1 MVQVRPR
8 QFQLRHPGDD
18 AGEARDVGPT
28 LLPGIPLQYDPMPVL
43 RNLATPQLWIL
54 GEDDI
59 DAPSAETARR
69 LEQLA
74 AVRPIRVAV
83 FPHAGHG
90 IYDHE
95 TAPDG
100 TRLSTCQPDGYFQM
114 MRDFIV
120 EGRIGPAYG
129 TARIDDPRRPWFFE
143 IDLHSPAR
151 AHRIAVVRTCRIP
164 VAGPA
169 GAESGGQ
176 A

>member
-1 MVQVRPR
+1 
-8 QFQLRHPGDD
+8 
-18 AGEARDVGPT
+18 
-28 LLPGIPLQYDPMPVL
+28 MPVL

-90 IYDHE
+90 IYDYE

-100 TRLSTCQPDGYFQM
+100 TRLSTRQPDGYFQM

-120 EGRIGPAYG
+120 EGRIGSGYG
-129 TARIDDPRRPWFFE
+129 TARIDDPRRP
-143 IDLHSPAR
+143 
-151 AHRIAVVRTCRIP
+151 
-164 VAGPA
+164 
-169 GAESGGQ
+169 
-176 A
+176 